1 MYLRWRRTF
10 VLERRRKKKF
20 HGFQNFKWLKMNFYP
35 LKTKSGCL
43 WENKGRSHY
52 CTIQLILQQ
61 VLQSRYKV
69 TCNGSAL
76 STSLSVY
83 FTLCLRIGVSG
94 VISQKEFSHK
104 SKKAK
109 LWILLMN
116 RDSSISKTLSP
127 PSPYHTYSL
136 TSIRKTHALSVTV
149 PEAWRYTE
157 KVTLRAEDTVLRI
170 LSNSPAGWGKILG
183 MRNLKEQKSSWKCF
197 WNSEFSVCWT
207 EDHLISFLF

>member
-1 MYLRWRRTF
+1 MYLTWRITF
-10 VLERRRKKKF
+10 VLKRRRKMKF

-35 LKTKSGCL
+35 LKTKSECL
-43 WENKGRSHY
+43 WENIGRSHY

-61 VLQSRYKV
+61 VLQNRYKV
-69 TCNGSAL
+69 TCNSSAL

-83 FTLCLRIGVSG
+83 FTLALELDSLRCHFTKRVFPQI
-94 VISQKEFSHK
+94 KE
-104 SKKAK
+104 SKAVN
-109 LWILLMN
+109 IAN
-116 RDSSISKTLSP
+116 EQDSSIGKTLSP
-127 PSPYHTYSL
+127 PSPHHAYSL
-136 TSIRKTHALSVTV
+136 TSIRKTHTLSVTI
-149 PEAWRYTE
+149 PEAWLYTE

-197 WNSEFSVCWT
+197 WNSEFCVCRT